1 MIEPVLPF
9 PDSPPG
15 TEGGSDTTEQDA
27 IVGAA
32 REELRRRLPELRKL
46 PGCPLG
52 SDDAIVAMSYPP
64 YYTACP
70 NPFIGDWLA
79 SLERPGD
86 DHRADPGPFVSDVS
100 EGKGNAMYKAH
111 SYPTKVPHPAI
122 MRFILHYTKPGDVV
136 LDGFA
141 GTGMTGVAAQ
151 ACGSPDPIT
160 KAAIDAE
167 LGAENVQWGTRR
179 AILGD
184 LGPSATFIA
193 AGMNL
198 PIDAKAFDAASK
210 RLLDRFETEYGWMY
224 TTTVTPDT
232 GKPFEAQIDF
242 TIWSEVYTCPHCG
255 GEVVF
260 YDAAFNPE
268 TGKVRDDF
276 SCPACGAQLTKSG
289 LERRTIRQRTFAGDV
304 IERIEFRP
312 VRIAW
317 RVGSRIGQKPVDEH
331 DRAVLEKVGRL
342 RVSGF
347 PSAELPLKQMVHG
360 TRLGPKGFTR
370 AHHLW
375 SDRALASL
383 AVLWSWAEE
392 EPDPGTSFALRFWI
406 EQAFWGLSWMNR
418 YRPEGFSQVSQYQSG
433 VYYVPALHSE
443 CSVRYNLQGS
453 LLSRGKRRALVK
465 VWTAARWRAGN
476 VAITTGS
483 STGLPIPDAAVD
495 YVFVDPPFGEN
506 IPYSDLALLVEQWHG
521 VTTATAE
528 EATEDKFKGRGLD
541 EYADLMSRCFA
552 EFFRVLKPGRWMTV
566 EFSNHSN
573 DVWLRIQNALA
584 SAGFVVADT
593 RVIDKEQL
601 SYRQVTAEHAVK
613 HDLVISAY
621 KPAEAT
627 ERTFGLAAG
636 SADGAWAF
644 VREHLSRIPATE
656 GARGQ
661 ALVVRERQADRIYE
675 RMVGYHV
682 ARNTLVP
689 MTAAEFYTGLE
700 QRFPVRD
707 AMYFLP
713 DQVEAYERFRITFK
727 ELASQELFIRDESSA
742 VQWLRQLLKDRP
754 RTFADIQ
761 PLFMRELQSG
771 LASWEE
777 LPDLRAMLE
786 ANFISD
792 DRGRFAV
799 PDPKKTEHL
808 DQLRTR
814 ALLKEFEGYTAGNAR
829 LNRFRSEAVRAGF
842 KEAWARKDF
851 ATIAAVGRRLPSDV
865 FVEDSALLH
874 YFRAA
879 ERLTE

>member
-1 MIEPVLPF
+1 
-9 PDSPPG
+9 
-15 TEGGSDTTEQDA
+15 
-27 IVGAA
+27 
-32 REELRRRLPELRKL
+32 
-46 PGCPLG
+46 
-52 SDDAIVAMSYPP
+52 
-64 YYTACP
+64 
-70 NPFIGDWLA
+70 
-79 SLERPGD
+79 
-86 DHRADPGPFVSDVS
+86 
-100 EGKGNAMYKAH
+100 
-111 SYPTKVPHPAI
+111 
-122 MRFILHYTKPGDVV
+122 
-136 LDGFA
+136 
-141 GTGMTGVAAQ
+141 
-151 ACGSPDPIT
+151 
-160 KAAIDAE
+160 
-167 LGAENVQWGTRR
+167 
-179 AILGD
+179 
-184 LGPSATFIA
+184 
-193 AGMNL
+193 
-198 PIDAKAFDAASK
+198 
-210 RLLDRFETEYGWMY
+210 
-224 TTTVTPDT
+224 
-232 GKPFEAQIDF
+232 
-242 TIWSEVYTCPHCG
+242 
-255 GEVVF
+255 
-260 YDAAFNPE
+260 
-268 TGKVRDDF
+268 
-276 SCPACGAQLTKSG
+276 
-289 LERRTIRQRTFAGDV
+289 
-304 IERIEFRP
+304 
-312 VRIAW
+312 
-317 RVGSRIGQKPVDEH
+317 
-331 DRAVLEKVGRL
+331 
-342 RVSGF
+342 
-347 PSAELPLKQMVHG
+347 
-360 TRLGPKGFTR
+360 
-370 AHHLW
+370 
-375 SDRALASL
+375 
-383 AVLWSWAEE
+383 
-392 EPDPGTSFALRFWI
+392 
-406 EQAFWGLSWMNR
+406 
-418 YRPEGFSQVSQYQSG
+418 
-433 VYYVPALHSE
+433 
-443 CSVRYNLQGS
+443 
-453 LLSRGKRRALVK
+453 
-465 VWTAARWRAGN
+465 
-476 VAITTGS
+476 
-483 STGLPIPDAAVD
+483 
-495 YVFVDPPFGEN
+495 
-506 IPYSDLALLVEQWHG
+506 
-521 VTTATAE
+521 
-528 EATEDKFKGRGLD
+528 
-541 EYADLMSRCFA
+541 MSRCFA

-644 VREHLSRIPATE
+644 VREHLSRVPAAE

-700 QRFPVRD
+700 QRFAVRD

-727 ELASQELFIRDESSA
+727 ELAAQELFIRDESSA
-742 VQWLRQLLKDRP
+742 VQWLRQLLKDRL
-754 RTFADIQ
+754 RASADIQ

-814 ALLKEFEGYTAGNAR
+814 ALLKEFEGYKIGNAR

-851 ATIAAVGRRLPSDV
+851 ATITAVGRRLPSDV

-879 ERLTE
+879 ERLAGRDCGTARVGVASVGQRAGRGTGALRAVGARDSRDHRAVHPAPSAGRRCRARGSIVTAVARRGGYMARGRHPGGRPGRRRRPACRGPRAGVAAATSALHSGTRPGDGSRCGSPSATRLDSARRSRPGRSSRR